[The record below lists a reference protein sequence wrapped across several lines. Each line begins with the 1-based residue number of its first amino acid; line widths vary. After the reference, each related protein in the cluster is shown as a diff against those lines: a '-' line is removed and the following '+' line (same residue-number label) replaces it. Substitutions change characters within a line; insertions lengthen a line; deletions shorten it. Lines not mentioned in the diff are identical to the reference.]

1 MNAVAGSSGPSVPSV
16 PSSVRSAEA
25 TSRAAVSEVSLF
37 RLYTLRASYLV
48 MAGGLG
54 VYIWPVVIHHSSGLA
69 TAKGIQFALLA
80 GLGATAAL
88 GLRYPVQMLPILLF
102 ELAWKAIYLIAF
114 ALPLWSAHQINTAAA
129 EDIRAVLMVVIFI
142 PLIPW
147 RYVFAHY
154 VLKPGDR
161 WK

>member
-1 MNAVAGSSGPSVPSV
+1 MDAEDALDMSSVVESSVPSGDA
-16 PSSVRSAEA
+16 R
-25 TSRAAVSEVSLF
+25 SRAAVSEVSLF

-48 MAGGLG
+48 LAVGLG
-54 VYIWPVVIHHSSGLA
+54 VYIWPVVISHTNEFAVAEGVRV
-69 TAKGIQFALLA
+69 ALLA

-88 GLRYPVQMLPILLF
+88 GLRYPVQMLPLLLF
-102 ELAWKAIYLIAF
+102 ELVWKAIYLVAF
-114 ALPLWSAHQINTAAA
+114 AMPLWSAHQINAAAA
-129 EDIRAVLMVVIFI
+129 EDIKAVLMVVIFL

-154 VLKPGDR
+154 VLKRGDR